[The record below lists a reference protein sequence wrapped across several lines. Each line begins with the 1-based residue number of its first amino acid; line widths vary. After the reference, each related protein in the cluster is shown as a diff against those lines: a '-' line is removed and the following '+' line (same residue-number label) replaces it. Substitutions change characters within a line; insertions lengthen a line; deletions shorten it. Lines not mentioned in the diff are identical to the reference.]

1 MSDWLD
7 DLPCR
12 TGQIFITRAKGGKI
26 AMCHR
31 DDVERH
37 DLLDHEGAEA
47 ALTIARYDDA
57 GNFRRLKT
65 APTLRLGWRLVL
77 RDLEE
82 ARLALDYFYP
92 GRADVYRAWAG
103 GTLVPTPLRETLGR
117 QTGMYRVAAKID
129 DAQAETVVANLC
141 RSDVGCLRTIL
152 WKKESPFLPPE
163 KFDPH
168 SEPRPLLCQE
178 ACNLL
183 VAEMGKAVKTSPNE

>member
-1 MSDWLD
+1 MSDWLG

-12 TGQIFITRAKGGKI
+12 VGQIFVARTEDEKI

-37 DLLDHEGAEA
+37 DLLGHEGAEA
-47 ALTIARYDDA
+47 ALTIARYDNA

-65 APTLRLGWRLVL
+65 APTLRSGWRLFL

-82 ARLALDYFYP
+82 AGLALDYFYP

-103 GTLVPTPLRETLGR
+103 GTLVPTPLRATLGR

-129 DAQAETVVANLC
+129 DPQADLVVANFC

-163 KFDPH
+163 KFDPRLEAH
-168 SEPRPLLCQE
+168 PLLCQE

-183 VAEMGKAVKTSPNE
+183 VAEMSKAVKTSPNE

>member
-12 TGQIFITRAKGGKI
+12 IGQILVTRTEDGKI

-31 DDVERH
+31 DDVERN
-37 DLLDHEGAEA
+37 DLLGHEGAEA
-47 ALTIARYDDA
+47 ALEIARYNDA

-65 APTLRLGWRLVL
+65 APTLRSGWRLLL
-77 RDLEE
+77 RNLDE

-92 GRADVYRAWAG
+92 GRADVYHAWID
-103 GTLVPTPLRETLGR
+103 GTLVTTPLRATLDR
-117 QTGMYRVAAKID
+117 QTGMYRSAAKID
-129 DAQAETVVANLC
+129 DARAEMVVANFC

-168 SEPRPLLCQE
+168 VEKHPLLCQE

-183 VAEMGKAVKTSPNE
+183 VTEMSKAVKSSPNE